1 MKSTVKYCSLIV
13 VVFCAIPLLNY
24 GQFSKKIKWGND
36 DASYYELTNRGIL
49 FGNLPAN
56 TKTVLF
62 DVKKLKQAT
71 NHPNASIQDFFV
83 SANNQLILLY
93 TNTRKVWRYNTR
105 GDYWIYNRKDS
116 SFFQLGK
123 SLPGSSLMFAKISPN
138 GNQAAYVSNNNL
150 YVENL
155 NNRAIK
161 QLTFDGNRKLTN
173 GTFDFLYEEE
183 FDCRDGFRW
192 SPDSRKIA
200 YWQIDA
206 RRENDYLM
214 INTTDSVYPK
224 IIPVVYSVAGEKP
237 AQYKIGVADINT
249 AKTKW
254 MEIPKDTSLG
264 NYVPR
269 MEWAPEGDRLIIQ
282 QLNREQNES
291 KLMMCNIS
299 TGETSA
305 IYTERDSAWIDIQS
319 AWDDDYKMGGWD
331 WLHQGKEFVW
341 ASEKDGWRHLYVIS
355 KDGGKEV
362 CITNGNYDVMNI
374 AHIDEKG
381 GYIYFM
387 ASPENATQSYL
398 YRSRL
403 NGKETAELL
412 SPANETGTHEYN
424 ISPGAKYA
432 EHTFSN
438 YYTYYTT
445 EWITLPNHKPV
456 DSLHTME
463 KAIANANK
471 SKSNITFFKIKNAES
486 TEMDAFMVKPR
497 NFDSTKKYPVVFF
510 VYGGPAAQT
519 VIDNFG
525 TANDWL
531 YNGNMAQDGY
541 VYISID
547 NEGTPVAKG
556 RAWRKSIYGKL
567 GRLDVEDQ
575 AFATRQ
581 ILKWP
586 FVDPS
591 RVAIWGW
598 SNGATL
604 SLNLLFR
611 YPDIYKTAIAISPIT
626 DFKLYDNIYT
636 ERVMGL
642 PQQNTNGYINGSPV
656 TYAKN
661 LKGNL
666 LLIHGSGDDNVHYA
680 HTEKLL
686 NELIEHNKVF
696 QFMEY
701 PNRTHAINEGEGTTL
716 QLKNLYT
723 SYLKEHCQPGAK

>member
-1 MKSTVKYCSLIV
+1 LYINRCF
-13 VVFCAIPLLNY
+13 FCFIPLWNY
-24 GQFSKKIKWGND
+24 AQFSKKIKWAND
-36 DASYYELTNRGIL
+36 GTTYYELTNRGIVL
-49 FGNLPAN
+49 GSLPAN
-56 TKTVLF
+56 TRTVLF
-62 DVKKLKQAT
+62 DVEKLKQAI
-71 NHPNASIQDFFV
+71 NYPYASIQDFFL

-105 GDYWIYNRKDS
+105 GDYWIYNIQDS
-116 SFFQLGK
+116 SLFQLGK

-138 GNQAAYVSNNNL
+138 GTKAAYVSNNNL

-155 NNRAIK
+155 QRHTIE
-161 QLTFDGNRKLTN
+161 QLTFDGNRKLIN
-173 GTFDFLYEEE
+173 GTFDYLYEEE

-192 SPDSRKIA
+192 SPDSREIA
-200 YWQIDA
+200 YWQIDG
-206 RRENDYLM
+206 RRGNDYLM

-224 IIPVVYSVAGEKP
+224 IIPVTYSVAGEKP
-237 AQYKIGVADINT
+237 ALYKIGVADIAT
-249 AKTKW
+249 GQTKW
-254 MEIPKDTSLG
+254 MDIPQDTSLG

-269 MEWAPEGDRLIIQ
+269 MEWWPGSDRLIIQ

-291 KLMMCNIS
+291 KLMVCNI
-299 TGETSA
+299 TNGETSA
-305 IYTERDSAWIDIQS
+305 IYTEIDSAWIDIQS
-319 AWDDDYKMGGWD
+319 AWDGDYKMGGWD
-331 WLHQGKEFVW
+331 WLRHGKEFIW

-355 KDGGKEV
+355 NDGRKEV
-362 CITNGNYDVMNI
+362 RITNGNYDVLNI
-374 AHIDEKG
+374 ARIDEVS

-387 ASPENATQSYL
+387 ASPGNATQSYL

-403 NGKETAELL
+403 NGKGTAELL
-412 SPANETGTHEYN
+412 SPANERGTHVYN
-424 ISPGAKYA
+424 ISSGAKYA

-438 YYTYYTT
+438 YYTYYTK
-445 EWITLPNHKPV
+445 EWITLPNHKPL

-471 SKSNITFFKIKNAES
+471 SKSNITYFKIKNAEN
-486 TEMDAFMVKPR
+486 TEMDAFMVKPK
-497 NFDSTKKYPVVFF
+497 NFDSTKKYPIVFF

-525 TANDWL
+525 SAYNWL
-531 YNGNMAQDGY
+531 YHSDMPEDGY
-541 VYISID
+541 LYISID
-547 NEGTPVAKG
+547 NEGTPAPKG

-567 GRLDVEDQ
+567 GQLDVEDQ
-575 AFATRQ
+575 AFAARE

-586 FVDPS
+586 FVDS
-591 RVAIWGW
+591 NRVAIWGW

-604 SLNLLFR
+604 SLNLIFR

-626 DFKLYDNIYT
+626 DFRLYDNIYT

-642 PQQNTNGYINGSPV
+642 PQYNLNGYIKGSPV
-656 TYAKN
+656 MYAKN

-701 PNRTHAINEGEGTTL
+701 PNRTHAINEGAGTTL
-716 QLKNLYT
+716 QLSNLYT
-723 SYLKEHCQPGAK
+723 TYLKKYCQGGAK